1 MTKNFENLFDP
12 SAFQDTLKLLSTP
25 AFDVKSLSES
35 QQKNIQAYNE
45 VHQKLVEAAQNTG
58 KLQMQIW
65 SDLIENSANLL
76 KEITT
81 EGTPED
87 KLAKQTEINR
97 KAYEK
102 SMKNLKAM
110 ADLSCASSKEF
121 SDLIQK
127 RVAAALTE
135 VQDSFEKTPKKKA

>member
-87 KLAKQTEINR
+87 KLAKQTEIN
-97 KAYEK
+97 
-102 SMKNLKAM
+102 
-110 ADLSCASSKEF
+110 
-121 SDLIQK
+121 
-127 RVAAALTE
+127 
-135 VQDSFEKTPKKKA
+135 

>member
-25 AFDVKSLSES
+25 AFDIKGFSES

-45 VHQKLVEAAQNTG
+45 AHQKLVEAAQDAG

-65 SDLIENSANLL
+65 SDLIENSTNIF

-87 KLAKQTEINR
+87 KFAKQTEINR
-97 KAYEK
+97 KAYDK
-102 SMKNLKAM
+102 SMKHLKAL

-121 SDLIQK
+121 SDLVQK

-135 VQDSFEKTPKKKA
+135 VQDSFEKAPKKKA

>member
-12 SAFQDTLKLLSTP
+12 SAFQDTMKLLSTP

-45 VHQKLVEAAQNTG
+45 AHQKLVEAAQSTG

-65 SDLIENSANLL
+65 SDLIENSSNLF
-76 KEITT
+76 KEITA

-110 ADLSCASSKEF
+110 ADLSCSSSKEF

-135 VQDSFEKTPKKKA
+135 VQNSFEKTPKRKA